1 MVFRSAAR
9 IRVFSS
15 KARVARV
22 VIRVLATGLRTAAK
36 VVIRVSGVVIR
47 AAAKVV
53 IKAVRVIV
61 RKTKAISM
69 AKRDLGLALPAQWA
83 INSKLEQT
91 TETRLATRS
100 SANASKE
107 SPPRSN
113 SEAFYRL
120 LSSMLSIMRE
130 QGSPF

>member
-1 MVFRSAAR
+1 MLKSATR

-15 KARVARV
+15 KARLARV

-36 VVIRVSGVVIR
+36 VVI
-47 AAAKVV
+47 
-53 IKAVRVIV
+53 KAVRVIV
-61 RKTKAISM
+61 RKTKAVSM
-69 AKRDLGLALPAQWA
+69 AKRDKGLSLPAQWA

-107 SPPRSN
+107 RPPAVTAKHSTDCCR
-113 SEAFYRL
+113 AC
-120 LSSMLSIMRE
+120 
-130 QGSPF
+130 

>member
-1 MVFRSAAR
+1 VFKSATR

-22 VIRVLATGLRTAAK
+22 VIRVLATGLRTAAE

-47 AAAKVV
+47 AAAKMV

-61 RKTKAISM
+61 RKTKAVSM

-91 TETRLATRS
+91 AETRLATRS

-107 SPPRSN
+107 SPPAVTAKHFTDCCR
-113 SEAFYRL
+113 AC
-120 LSSMLSIMRE
+120 
-130 QGSPF
+130 